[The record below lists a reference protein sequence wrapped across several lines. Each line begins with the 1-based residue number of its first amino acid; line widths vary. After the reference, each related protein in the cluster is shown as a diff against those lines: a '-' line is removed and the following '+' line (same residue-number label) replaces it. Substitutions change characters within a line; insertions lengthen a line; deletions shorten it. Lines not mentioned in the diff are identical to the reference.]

1 MEKDTSLEKP
11 SEKAALPA
19 NYLPAA
25 VEPALCDRWEKDE
38 LYYYDPSRPRSETF
52 VVDTPPP
59 TVSGE
64 LHIGHVFSYVQTDII
79 TR

>member
-38 LYYYDPSRPRSETF
+38 LFNP
-52 VVDTPPP
+52 
-59 TVSGE
+59 
-64 LHIGHVFSYVQTDII
+64 
-79 TR
+79 